1 MVDAMTAEEE
11 AGGGGGGGGGG
22 EGGGQEEGQPAWLA
36 ELSLS
41 AAQVRDSLIAL

>member
-11 AGGGGGGGGGG
+11 AGGGGGGGG
-22 EGGGQEEGQPAWLA
+22 EGGGQEGGQPAWLA

-41 AAQVRDSLIAL
+41 AAQVGDSLTAL